1 VKERKWRKRKGEKG
15 KRERE
20 EREEEGRLYMEDSL
34 SIFSRPTPSPLL
46 NPLFY
51 LSLSLSH
58 THPLRFLG
66 LRLRIAS
73 HLLSSRTAPNS
84 SVAAVLGG

>member
-34 SIFSRPTPSPLL
+34 SIFSTE
-46 NPLFY
+46 F
-51 LSLSLSH
+51 
-58 THPLRFLG
+58 
-66 LRLRIAS
+66 
-73 HLLSSRTAPNS
+73 
-84 SVAAVLGG
+84 VL